1 MTRNKLYFGISILVL
16 AVMIGWT
23 FHSMLSGGED
33 EEPYHISIIVNDSNN
48 DRWIALRLGLE
59 QAAKDNNIDLNYV
72 STGKFSSVEEELAL
86 IYRELESG
94 AEGIIVQMISGE
106 ETADIADISAKAAL
120 VLLESDVKP
129 ENVYALVE
137 PDNVEIGRM
146 LVESVRKDFD
156 GELEGKKIGILSG
169 GRQQLSV
176 QQRLQGVEEGLEE
189 EAVTIVWNMEL
200 LYPYA
205 AEDGQ
210 LERLEEVDIVIAL
223 GNDETEILADYLYAQ
238 DGTETVCKLYG
249 VGCSEKA
256 VYYLDKGIIQ
266 TLVTPN
272 EFNMGYR
279 SLEAAAAQIQYYSEK
294 AKSSRV
300 GSIAVNRANMY
311 DEENEKILFPNVQ

>member
-23 FHSMLSGGED
+23 FYSMVSGEED
-33 EEPYHISIIVNDSNN
+33 EEPHLVSVIVNDSNN

-59 QAAKDNNIDLNYV
+59 QAAKDYNIDLNYV
-72 STGKFSSVEEELAL
+72 STGKFATVEEEMAL

-106 ETADIADISAKAAL
+106 ETTDIADISTKASL
-120 VLLESDVKP
+120 VLLESDVTP
-129 ENVYALVE
+129 EDVYALVE

-146 LVESVRKDFD
+146 LAESVREDF
-156 GELEGKKIGILSG
+156 GEELGGKKIGILSG
-169 GRQQLSV
+169 GRKQLSV
-176 QQRLQGVEEGLEE
+176 QQRLQGVEEGFRED
-189 EAVTIVWNMEL
+189 AVTIVWNREL

-210 LERLEEVDIVIAL
+210 LERLEEVDIMIAL
-223 GNDETEILADYLYAQ
+223 GNDETEILADYLYTQ
-238 DGTETVCKLYG
+238 SGTETICKLYG

-256 VYYLDKGIIQ
+256 VYYLDKGMIQ

-272 EFNMGYR
+272 EFHMGYR
-279 SLEAAAAQIQYYSEK
+279 SMEAVAAQLQYYSEK
-294 AKSSRV
+294 AKSSQV
-300 GSIAVNRANMY
+300 GCIAVNRANMY

>member
-16 AVMIGWT
+16 AALIGWT
-23 FHSMLSGGED
+23 FYSMLSGEED
-33 EEPYHISIIVNDSNN
+33 EEPHLVSVIVNDSNN

-59 QAAKDNNIDLNYV
+59 QAAKDYNIDLNYV
-72 STGKFSSVEEELAL
+72 STGKFTNAEEEMAL

-106 ETADIADISAKAAL
+106 ETTDIADISTKASL
-120 VLLESDVKP
+120 VLLESDVTP
-129 ENVYALVE
+129 EDVYALVE

-146 LVESVRKDFD
+146 LAESVKEDF
-156 GELEGKKIGILSG
+156 GEELEGKKIGILSG

-176 QQRLQGVEEGLEE
+176 QQRLQGVEEGFRED
-189 EAVTIVWNMEL
+189 AVTIVWNREL
-200 LYPYA
+200 HYPYA

-210 LERLEEVDIVIAL
+210 LERLEEVDIMIAL

-238 DGTETVCKLYG
+238 SGTETICKLYG

-256 VYYLDKGIIQ
+256 VYYLDKGMIQ

-279 SLEAAAAQIQYYSEK
+279 SMEAVAAQIQYYSEK
-294 AKSSRV
+294 AKSSQV
-300 GSIAVNRANMY
+300 GCIAVNRANMY